1 MRDPS
6 VRAAD
11 LLRITELRDHVQSFV
26 VPAEAGTQ
34 RLSLECERE
43 REQRDEHDE
52 EAEHGGGF

>member
-26 VPAEAGTQ
+26 VSAEAGTQ
-34 RLSLECERE
+34 RLSLECRRWVPAFAGTTKFRE
-43 REQRDEHDE
+43 PRV
-52 EAEHGGGF
+52 AP